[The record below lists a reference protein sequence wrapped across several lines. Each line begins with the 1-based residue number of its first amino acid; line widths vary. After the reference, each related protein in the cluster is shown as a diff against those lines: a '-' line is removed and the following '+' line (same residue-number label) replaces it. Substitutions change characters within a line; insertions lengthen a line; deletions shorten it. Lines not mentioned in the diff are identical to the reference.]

1 MGGDAAKDIYK
12 QRAATVELAN
22 AQVRN
27 HGFRQ
32 FVVRGLEK
40 AKAIALW
47 FALVHNMMCGWR
59 LIEA

>member
-1 MGGDAAKDIYK
+1 
-12 QRAATVELAN
+12 
-22 AQVRN
+22 
-27 HGFRQ
+27 
-32 FVVRGLEK
+32 VVRGLEK